1 MTRILVDLNDT
12 TAMWLSQTVRPW
24 LNSSVVTEEA
34 RLGAA
39 LVLHAIDQAFA
50 KAANF
55 DPIDK
60 ILDSLDSGD

>member
-1 MTRILVDLNDT
+1 MTRILIDLNDT

-24 LNSSVVTEEA
+24 LNSPVVTEES

-39 LVLHAIDQAFA
+39 LVLHAIDQGFA

-55 DPIDK
+55 DPINK
-60 ILDSLDSGD
+60 ILDSLNSGD